1 MAWVVWIRDTHA
13 VSINVAN
20 NGGKVGKTSSSIF
33 WSIFS
38 FGTFS
43 SSVICTHHEWRLK
56 SRGAGLTSPANEDL
70 STRQYLVQ
78 LFRSHGTTSNVLPQ
92 LNHSF
97 YCHDCCFAIFHL
109 PLILFY
115 PIRDENMQ
123 DGGAPLKWK
132 KKSAIWLPLYCSQD
146 FETIES
152 GWKAIL
158 GHLASTVMNAS
169 WTTNH
174 AYNGYSFPIMETLCI
189 KIIKT
194 NFGVYS
200 LLRSVLP
207 FVEFDLNF
215 VTKTWLAP
223 ICQKKERGRK
233 QAKTRGF

>member
-1 MAWVVWIRDTHA
+1 MQDR
-13 VSINVAN
+13 
-20 NGGKVGKTSSSIF
+20 
-33 WSIFS
+33 
-38 FGTFS
+38 GTPMKW
-43 SSVICTHHEWRLK
+43 TNK
-56 SRGAGLTSPANEDL
+56 
-70 STRQYLVQ
+70 
-78 LFRSHGTTSNVLPQ
+78 RSHIHG
-92 LNHSF
+92 
-97 YCHDCCFAIFHL
+97 
-109 PLILFY
+109 
-115 PIRDENMQ
+115 
-123 DGGAPLKWK
+123 
-132 KKSAIWLPLYCSQD
+132 AIWLPLYCSQD

-215 VTKTWLAP
+215 VAKTWLVP
-223 ICQKKERGRK
+223 ICQKKREEENRQKREVFNLFLSVLAIVGQIFLHK
-233 QAKTRGF
+233 FADVLKTLKSPLPTNNFFLQIFSTFSCF